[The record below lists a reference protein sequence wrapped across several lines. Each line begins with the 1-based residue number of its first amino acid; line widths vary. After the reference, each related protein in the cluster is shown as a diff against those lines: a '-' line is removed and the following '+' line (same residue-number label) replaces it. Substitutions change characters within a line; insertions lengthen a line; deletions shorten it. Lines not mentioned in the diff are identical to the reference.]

1 LRSAKKSLF
10 SKNFPSQQPRPGPP
24 WSKNRTIVDDS
35 AAPRRIVDDSAAP
48 RRVVAVSLSGVGDEV
63 IEVSDGVAALRRPAS
78 ELAPMLMLMLMLTS
92 GSPVGKSARSSGAA
106 LRLIGPSAAV
116 REVFATLDL
125 AGFFADPL
133 PPPALLAH

>member
-35 AAPRRIVDDSAAP
+35 ASP

-78 ELAPMLMLMLMLTS
+78 ELAPMLMLMLTS
-92 GSPVGKSARSSGAA
+92 GSPAGKSARSSGAA